1 LPLIALSD
9 KYLEQEVAMI
19 DKKVQSLNDL
29 SISIHLINKKY
40 KIKEFIDEYRKQI
53 SEVNDLLREE
63 LIAANGLS
71 NPVQKV
77 IQVSQQLTE
86 EEIDKTVAI
95 VESLSSKYDY
105 NSYIEECEKI
115 RRVFMQERD
124 DYFAIKATKSQA
136 KIIDEVTTLF
146 ELTGASEL
154 ILSKWLDAIV
164 EKVNPKIL
172 EIHYE
177 DIDGKKKKARVKY
190 RNAGLNDDF
199 VEAPLID
206 RYHGI
211 NAYDSFL
218 LHSFFDADK
227 NKWIY
232 IPVKLIISI
241 QADEDLEDIL
251 NVNDE
256 KKGKK

>member
-1 LPLIALSD
+1 MA
-9 KYLEQEVAMI
+9 

-40 KIKEFIDEYRKQI
+40 KIKEFIEEYRNRI
-53 SEVNDLLREE
+53 SEVNDILRQE
-63 LIAANGLS
+63 LIAADGLT

-77 IQVSQQLTE
+77 IQVSQLLTE
-86 EEIDKTVAI
+86 EEIDKTVQI
-95 VESLSSKYDY
+95 VESLTSKYDY
-105 NSYIEECEKI
+105 NSYIQECENI
-115 RRVFMQERD
+115 RKVFMNDRD

-136 KIIDEVTTLF
+136 KIVDEVTTLF
-146 ELTGASEL
+146 ELTGASEV

-164 EKVNPKIL
+164 EKISPRSL
-172 EIHYE
+172 EIDYE
-177 DIDGKKKKARVKY
+177 DLDGKRKKARVKY
-190 RNAGLNDDF
+190 RNASLNDDF

-218 LHSFFDADK
+218 LHSFFDCDK

-232 IPVKLIISI
+232 IPVKLIVSI
-241 QADEDLEDIL
+241 KADEDIEDIL
-251 NVNDE
+251 NVDDGTKR
-256 KKGKK
+256 KK